1 MGKTDDNRMK
11 ENSKGKILVVDDE
24 EALREALGTYMRL
37 EGYEVD
43 VASGA
48 EEAMGMAIGA
58 YNLILLDIM
67 MDGIS
72 GTEMASELKR
82 RPETSSIPIIFL
94 TALQDEEDMVAGLN
108 LGADDYIVK
117 PYSVRNV
124 LARVEAVLRRSKPRK
139 RENVECDRDTL
150 ICTVDGVA
158 LKLPRK
164 EFEILALLLENP
176 GRIFTREELMRR
188 IWPEGIVVT
197 DRSVDVHVTR
207 IRSKLGNYGSCL
219 VSRSGYGYGWRN

>member
-24 EALREALGTYMRL
+24 EALREALGTYLRL

-124 LARVEAVLRRSKPRK
+124 LARVEAVIRRSKPRK

-150 ICTVDGVA
+150 ICTVDGA
-158 LKLPRK
+158 SLKLPRK

>member
-1 MGKTDDNRMK
+1 MK

-24 EALREALGTYMRL
+24 EALREALGTYLRL

-94 TALQDEEDMVAGLN
+94 TARQDEEDMVAGLN

-150 ICTVDGVA
+150 ICTVDGA
-158 LKLPRK
+158 SLKLPRK

>member
-1 MGKTDDNRMK
+1 MK

-24 EALREALGTYMRL
+24 EALREALGTYLRL

>member
-1 MGKTDDNRMK
+1 MK

-24 EALREALGTYMRL
+24 EALREALGTYLRL

-124 LARVEAVLRRSKPRK
+124 LARVEAVLRRTKPRK

-150 ICTVDGVA
+150 ICTVDGA
-158 LKLPRK
+158 SLKLPRK

>member
-24 EALREALGTYMRL
+24 EALREALGTYLRL

>member
-24 EALREALGTYMRL
+24 EALREALGTYLRL

-82 RPETSSIPIIFL
+82 HPETSSIPIIFL

-150 ICTVDGVA
+150 ICTVDGAA

>member
-24 EALREALGTYMRL
+24 EALREALGTYLRL

-117 PYSVRNV
+117 PYSIRNV

-150 ICTVDGVA
+150 ICTVDGA
-158 LKLPRK
+158 SLKLPRK

>member
-1 MGKTDDNRMK
+1 MK

-24 EALREALGTYMRL
+24 EALREALGTYLRL

-150 ICTVDGVA
+150 ICTVDGA
-158 LKLPRK
+158 SLKLPRK

>member
-24 EALREALGTYMRL
+24 EALREALGTYLRL

-150 ICTVDGVA
+150 ICTVDGA
-158 LKLPRK
+158 SLKLPRK
-164 EFEILALLLENP
+164 EFEILALMLENP

>member
-1 MGKTDDNRMK
+1 MK

-24 EALREALGTYMRL
+24 EALREALGTYLRL

-67 MDGIS
+67 MDGTS

-82 RPETSSIPIIFL
+82 RPETSSIPIICL

-150 ICTVDGVA
+150 ICTVDGA
-158 LKLPRK
+158 SLKLPRK